1 MAKSVH
7 SNNPGSQPLCALL
20 TSSVSPVEQI
30 ERTQLEESVRM
41 QEVEVEDG
49 VLRKKN
55 VFQMHCN
62 LENIMF
68 VLERAFKNLK
78 KLQSKNIIL
87 AVGNTGCG
95 KSTMLTSLMYGPE
108 SLETIKIDYEITV
121 PSEKGVVKKMKKK

>member
-1 MAKSVH
+1 
-7 SNNPGSQPLCALL
+7 
-20 TSSVSPVEQI
+20 
-30 ERTQLEESVRM
+30 M

>member
-1 MAKSVH
+1 M
-7 SNNPGSQPLCALL
+7 N
-20 TSSVSPVEQI
+20 QI
-30 ERTQLEESVRM
+30 EL
-41 QEVEVEDG
+41 EDG

-55 VFQMHCN
+55 VFQMQCN

-78 KLQSKNIIL
+78 KLQNKNIIL

-108 SLETIKIDYEITV
+108 SLEMIKIDYEITV
-121 PSEKGVVKKMKKK
+121 PSDKGVVKKMKKKQVIE